1 MQSRCVARWIR
12 ISPRKMRLV
21 ADMVRGKTVNEA
33 IGLLKFTP
41 RSGARPTLKAIQS
54 AVANIVNRDDA
65 RDVNPDA
72 LVVKTI
78 FVDEGPTSKRFMPRA
93 MGRATP
99 ILKRSSH
106 LTVDVALPEVKAAV
120 VAAEPVEE
128 KKEKKATKVTKV
140 TKEKKKVSAPKSAA
154 SKSAPKRSVKKK
166 KTD

>member
-1 MQSRCVARWIR
+1 MESRCVARWIR

-65 RDVNPDA
+65 RVVNPDT

-78 FVDEGPTSKRFMPRA
+78 FIDAGPTAKRFLPRA

-99 ILKRSSH
+99 ILKRSCH
-106 LTVDVALPEVKAAV
+106 ITVDVAVPEVKGAA
-120 VAAEPVEE
+120 AAEPVEE
-128 KKEKKATKVTKV
+128 KKEKKRIFARKPAKP
-140 TKEKKKVSAPKSAA
+140 AFGKSKA
-154 SKSAPKRSVKKK
+154 APKRPVKRK
-166 KTD
+166 KTE